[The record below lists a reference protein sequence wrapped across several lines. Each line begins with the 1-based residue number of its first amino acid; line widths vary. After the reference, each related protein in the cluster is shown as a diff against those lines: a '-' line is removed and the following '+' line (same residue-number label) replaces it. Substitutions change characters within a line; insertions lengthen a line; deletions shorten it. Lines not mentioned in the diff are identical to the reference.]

1 MTGEGVGFMAYRQKT
16 GNLAPI
22 LCPSLNVIKY
32 FLCWA
37 LLPSAADAGKHLEMK
52 SNSLW
57 SCWWLVAGLVWPP
70 AEDRERGTTAVL
82 ILASRAA
89 RAARRK
95 QL

>member
-1 MTGEGVGFMAYRQKT
+1 MVGEGVGFTAHRQKT

-57 SCWWLVAGLVWPP
+57 SCWWLVAGAGLVWPP
-70 AEDRERGTTAVL
+70 PEDRERGTTAVL
-82 ILASRAA
+82 ILAA

>member
-1 MTGEGVGFMAYRQKT
+1 MAREGVGFTAYRQKT

-70 AEDRERGTTAVL
+70 PEDRERGTTAVL
-82 ILASRAA
+82 ILAA

>member
-1 MTGEGVGFMAYRQKT
+1 M
-16 GNLAPI
+16 
-22 LCPSLNVIKY
+22 IKY

-57 SCWWLVAGLVWPP
+57 SCWLLGLGWAGVAAG
-70 AEDRERGTTAVL
+70 RGQRGTTAVL
-82 ILASRAA
+82 ILVA